1 MLLLVLSGCSDNPF
15 EASEQSAGTKDSSN
29 SQKLRHPQLAA
40 VSANSF
46 AGKGGESKSEHVFIG
61 LNQYEEDGVT
71 RRVLDTYGVTRR
83 ILQEYGVTRRV
94 LEQYGVTRRVMEEYG
109 ISHEVLG
116 SFSFLLDQL
125 DPLGV
130 QASRLNSVDY
140 DITRSFL
147 NQEGVSNEQ
156 LDERGVTDAV
166 IEQYG
171 VTRRVLEQYGLSVA
185 EYLKVIADWERTI
198 RLKARIDSARPG
210 LFVSLGQLPLSDF
223 LEEAGADHDIDVV
236 EIDVEMDSE
245 QMGTITASGNG
256 AELTPWGISDIGGA
270 QGDGGSTRVY
280 LLDSGVETADLNVA
294 QRLDFSYMFKDRDT
308 ETWDDSEEVNRPL
321 LDLRFVDLDGLLPT
335 IGSTLGGLLGG
346 DTTQHRD
353 DASGDRTGHGTHMAG
368 IIGAESNGT
377 LVVGA
382 APGVAI
388 HSLRVMTE
396 QGHTDIATV
405 VAALDHIAMVRRST
419 SMTTR
424 FVVNMSLGM
433 RLGSTEYNVLDEAVA
448 NLAKM
453 GVVVVVSAGNDGS
466 DASLYSPAHVTEAIT
481 VGSYNQDGRLS
492 SFSNHGR
499 VVDVLAPGE
508 FIVSLS
514 WAPGDSDRN
523 VGLVESGTS
532 QAAAHVS
539 GLIAEYLHRNPLS
552 RTEDIISALLSGGRS
567 ISDVPRT
574 TVDTG
579 VFLESQEGGI
589 LSDGLTGLLGGGS
602 RGGGR
607 R

>member
-15 EASEQSAGTKDSSN
+15 EASEQPVGMKDSSN

-40 VSANSF
+40 VSASSF
-46 AGKGGESKSEHVFIG
+46 AGKGGEPKSEHVFIG

-125 DPLGV
+125 GPLGV
-130 QASRLNSVDY
+130 QASRLHSVDY

-156 LDERGVTDAV
+156 LDERGVTDAI

-245 QMGTITASGNG
+245 QMGTITSSGNG

-308 ETWDDSEEVNRPL
+308 ETWDDSEEVDRPL
-321 LDLRFVDLDGLLPT
+321 FGLRFLDLGTVLPT
-335 IGSTLGGLLGG
+335 IGNLLGSVLGGG
-346 DTTQHRD
+346 DNTMHRD
-353 DASGDRTGHGTHMAG
+353 DASGDYTGHGTHMAG
-368 IIGAESNGT
+368 IIGAQSNGT

-396 QGHTDIATV
+396 AGHTDIATV
-405 VAALDHIAMVRRST
+405 VAALDHIATVRRST
-419 SMTTR
+419 PVTTR

-448 NLAKM
+448 NLAKQ
-453 GVVVVVSAGNDGS
+453 GIVVVVSAGNDGA
-466 DASLYSPAHVTEAIT
+466 DASLYSPAHVKEAIT

-514 WAPGDSDRN
+514 WSPGDSNRN
-523 VGLVESGTS
+523 VALVESGTS

-539 GLIAEYLHRNPLS
+539 GLVAEYLNRNPLS

-579 VFLESQEGGI
+579 VFLESQEGGRI
-589 LSDGLTGLLGGGS
+589 SGGLTGLLGGG
-602 RGGGR
+602 RRGGR